1 MATVIIGGKT
11 IEIPV
16 LNFKSIKRI
25 WPLVEKIEDSD
36 SLIDL
41 MDVASDVLAIAL
53 ERSDQPMTKDDIENN
68 LLGPEI
74 AAIQASVEDL
84 LIESGLLQRTNGGAP
99 GEAAPAAT
107 EDHSTEIGTEL
118 SPSLSPPDVVEET
131 GSELKTPIP
140 SLDTTV

>member
-1 MATVIIGGKT
+1 MAATVIIGGKT

-16 LNFKSIKRI
+16 LNFKSIKKI

-36 SLIDL
+36 NLMQL

-74 AAIQASVEDL
+74 AAIQTSVENL

-99 GEAAPAAT
+99 GEAVPAA
-107 EDHSTEIGTEL
+107 ENHSTATGTEL
-118 SPSLSPPDVVEET
+118 SPSLSPPDAVEET
-131 GSELKTPIP
+131 GSELKSPTLSP
-140 SLDTTV
+140 DTTG